1 MLKKNK
7 YELNAIK
14 LLRNSKIGILST
26 HSKQYKGFPFG
37 SFVTFCSGKNREIF
51 FYFSDL
57 AEHTKNL
64 NLNSKSSLTIFKT
77 KKNSNDL
84 QDSKRLTLIGEIK
97 KISKENDKEI
107 SDHFFNIIKESKKY
121 SQFHDFNFYR
131 FTIKEG
137 RWIGGFGQIGW
148 LDSKMWLNIDI
159 GWKKAEKAIIYHM
172 NEDHSDSIIASLN
185 AQHKIYDDKAKMVA
199 LTIDGYY
206 VDSNNRLYFIYFD
219 KPCISRSEYK
229 DTLVKQS
236 KEYKS

>member
-137 RWIGGFGQIGW
+137 RWIGGFGQIAW

-159 GWKKAEKAIIYHM
+159 GW
-172 NEDHSDSIIASLN
+172 
-185 AQHKIYDDKAKMVA
+185 
-199 LTIDGYY
+199 
-206 VDSNNRLYFIYFD
+206 
-219 KPCISRSEYK
+219 
-229 DTLVKQS
+229 
-236 KEYKS
+236 